1 MEDLTLSERDAV
13 TARVFRANR
22 GDRDA
27 REWVANR
34 AYTAGLRLATFSL
47 GDPNLAQDVGQ
58 EVAIRVLRGLPKL
71 RDPARFDAWTYRICA
86 GEIKRA
92 AKKRQ
97 RHDWHPYDASEGEL
111 RVEATFAESLGER
124 DWVVRTLAELSER
137 QRLVLGLHYVYGLND
152 REIAAVIRSRRGT
165 VRSLLSRGLARLREQ
180 AENDG
185 ESDRGSEAAVGQR
198 TREEAVG

>member
-1 MEDLTLSERDAV
+1 MIEDSKLSEQDMV

-22 GDRDA
+22 GDQMA
-27 REWVANR
+27 KEWIAER

-71 RDPARFDAWTYRICA
+71 RDADRFDAWTYRICA

-97 RHDWHPYDASEGEL
+97 RHDWHPFDAVEHEL
-111 RVEATFAESLGER
+111 QVEATFPQSLGER
-124 DWVVRTLAELSER
+124 DWLIQALAQLSDR
-137 QRLVLGLHYVYGLND
+137 QRLVLGLHYVHGLND
-152 REIAAVIRSRRGT
+152 REIAAAIRSRRGT
-165 VRSLLSRGLARLREQ
+165 VRSFLSRALARLREQ
-180 AENDG
+180 AEA
-185 ESDRGSEAAVGQR
+185 EEPSRGREAAVGQF
-198 TREEAVG
+198 TKEAVR

>member
-1 MEDLTLSERDAV
+1 MTGASKDEVATHVL
-13 TARVFRANR
+13 RALR
-22 GDRDA
+22 GDDGA
-27 REWVANR
+27 REWIAER

-58 EVAIRVLRGLPKL
+58 EVAMRALAGLPKL
-71 RDPARFDAWTYRICA
+71 RDADRFDAWTYRICA

-97 RHDWHPYDASEGEL
+97 RHDWHSYEAVEHEL
-111 RVEATFAESLGER
+111 QAEATFPHSFGER
-124 DWVVRTLAELSER
+124 DWLIRSLAQLTDR

-152 REIAAVIRSRRGT
+152 KEIAAAIRSRRGT

-180 AENDG
+180 AEAEE
-185 ESDRGSEAAVGQR
+185 ESQGREAAVGQL
-198 TREEAVG
+198 TKEAIR

>member
-1 MEDLTLSERDAV
+1 MQDLTVSEQDMI
-13 TARVFRANR
+13 TARVFRAKR
-22 GDRDA
+22 GDREA
-27 REWVANR
+27 KEWIASR

-71 RDPARFDAWTYRICA
+71 RDANRFDAWAYRISA

-92 AKKRQ
+92 AKKRK
-97 RHDWHPYDASEGEL
+97 RHDWHPYEAVEHEL
-111 RVEATFAESLGER
+111 QVESSFPQSFGER
-124 DWVVRTLAELSER
+124 DWLVRALAHLSER

-152 REIAAVIRSRRGT
+152 KEIAAAIRARRGT

-180 AENDG
+180 AEAEEPNG
-185 ESDRGSEAAVGQR
+185 GREAAVGQF
-198 TREEAVG
+198 TKEAVR